1 MSLHTSHAIWLG
13 VDPRPPTARILA
25 MAGPNEPLLKARL
38 LPQPKHPRA
47 LSTLLEAVALWQGT
61 PVRAA
66 LAVGDD
72 EPWCDMGLFH
82 ASFPDF
88 GDTPLYSLECVP
100 RLRRPRRRDEITGMG
115 DFRDLR
121 QLLLFEVAR

>member
-1 MSLHTSHAIWLG
+1 MYPRNTIWLG
-13 VDPRPPTARILA
+13 IDPRPPTARILA
-25 MAGPNEPLLKARL
+25 TAGPNETLLKARL
-38 LPQPKHPRA
+38 SPQPKHPRA
-47 LSTLLEAVALWQGT
+47 LATLLEALALWQGI

-72 EPWCDMGLFH
+72 EPWCDMALYH
-82 ASFPDF
+82 AEFPDF
-88 GDTPLYSLECVP
+88 GETPLYSLECVP
-100 RLRRPRRRDEITGMG
+100 HLRPRRRLADGVPGMG

>member
-1 MSLHTSHAIWLG
+1 MSAIWLG
-13 VDPRPPTARILA
+13 VDPRPPVARVLA
-25 MAGPNEPLLKARL
+25 MAGPSEPLLKARL
-38 LPQPKHPRA
+38 LAAPKHPRA
-47 LSTLLEAVALWQGT
+47 LATLCEALALWQGA

-72 EPWCDMGLFH
+72 EPWCDMSRYHVGF
-82 ASFPDF
+82 ADF
-88 GDTPLYSLECVP
+88 GETPLYSLDVVS
-100 RLRRPRRRDEITGMG
+100 RLRRPRRRDAMPGMG